1 MDSDDTLTL
10 DAVETVLRYHRRYE
24 DEKNICGYAFLRVH
38 LDGNV
43 NGKEFVPNE
52 RVASYTEARVNSD
65 DTIRKITQFCRKH
78 CLTPVAVGAPQFWIK
93 NYIVCSP
100 FQCLKMFARADFVFT
115 DTFHGTIFASKYSK
129 KFAVLVRESNRNKLG
144 DLLKKIEMQEHMVM
158 EISKLD
164 EKYKMKKDM
173 KNFQNIIEREKEKS
187 LQYLRKNIGD

>member
-1 MDSDDTLTL
+1 MEQFLL
-10 DAVETVLRYHRRYE
+10 Q
-24 DEKNICGYAFLRVH
+24 NI
-38 LDGNV
+38 
-43 NGKEFVPNE
+43 
-52 RVASYTEARVNSD
+52 
-65 DTIRKITQFCRKH
+65 Q
-78 CLTPVAVGAPQFWIK
+78 
-93 NYIVCSP
+93 
-100 FQCLKMFARADFVFT
+100 
-115 DTFHGTIFASKYSK
+115 K

>member
-1 MDSDDTLTL
+1 MTFPATLSRSVIKNQNRERDFIVVPKVSKNTF
-10 DAVETVLRYHRRYE
+10 TVTQE
-24 DEKNICGYAFLRVH
+24 E
-38 LDGNV
+38 
-43 NGKEFVPNE
+43 
-52 RVASYTEARVNSD
+52 
-65 DTIRKITQFCRKH
+65 IREITQFCRKH

-100 FQCLKMFARADFVFT
+100 FQCLKMFARADFVVT

-144 DLLKKIEMQEHMVM
+144 DLLKKIEMQEHVVM

-173 KNFQNIIEREKEKS
+173 KNFQNIIEKEKEKS

>member
-1 MDSDDTLTL
+1 MPR
-10 DAVETVLRYHRRYE
+10 VPERYCVIY
-24 DEKNICGYAFLRVH
+24 
-38 LDGNV
+38 
-43 NGKEFVPNE
+43 
-52 RVASYTEARVNSD
+52 SYYNRIHTQEE
-65 DTIRKITQFCRKH
+65 IREITQFCRKH
-78 CLTPVAVGAPQFWIK
+78 CLTPVAVGAPQFWIE

-100 FQCLKMFARADFVFT
+100 FQCLKMFARADFVVT

-144 DLLKKIEMQEHMVM
+144 DLLKKIEMQEHVVM

-173 KNFQNIIEREKEKS
+173 KNFQNIIEKEKEKS